1 MQIMSHTTQQSKHI
15 HCHLIT
21 YSLFNYTVR
30 SSDDTAWDGRTNKW
44 TTKHRGCGSKQLW
57 PNRRSSPRICPK
69 QTRQKY
75 LSMHIKS

>member
-30 SSDDTAWDGRTNKW
+30 SSDDTAWDRRTIYEQQVIQDVEASS
-44 TTKHRGCGSKQLW
+44 CGL
-57 PNRRSSPRICPK
+57 N
-69 QTRQKY
+69 
-75 LSMHIKS
+75 